1 MEIRDFLKVM
11 VENDASDIYL
21 TVDSFPMY
29 RVYGITQPIGD
40 VKLTN
45 EQLEALAN
53 AVMRTDRQRK
63 EFEETMEMNLA
74 LAFDDLGRFRVNIFR
89 QRGNVGFVIR
99 QIKVEIVPLDK
110 LGLPAIIKD
119 ISMTKRGLVL
129 VVGATGSG
137 KSTSLAAMIDHRNST
152 SQGHIISVEDP
163 IEFVHRHKK
172 SIVSQREIGFDTHS
186 YANALKN
193 TLRQAPDVILIGEIR
208 DTETMEAAITFAETG
223 HLCLGTLHSNN
234 ANQAIERI
242 MNFFPQERHAQI
254 YLQLALNLRAIVSQ
268 RLIPTLDGKRVA
280 ALEILMDTPRIKDL
294 IKRGEVDVLKDAME
308 QGIQEGNQTF
318 DQALFVLYKEGKI
331 SLEQALIN
339 ADSANNLRL
348 KIKLEGIK
356 GDDAI
361 DKLLEKDDKDKTPDK
376 AAKSAGLQIKGAQ
389 PAGTPFRK
397 I

>member
-11 VENDASDIYL
+11 VERDASDIYL
-21 TVDSFPMY
+21 TVESPAMY
-29 RVYGITQPIGD
+29 RINGVTQPAGD
-40 VKLTN
+40 GKLTN
-45 EQLEALAN
+45 EQLEELAK

-74 LAFDDLGRFRVNIFR
+74 LAYDDLGRFRVNIFR

-110 LGLPAIIKD
+110 LGMPPIIKE

-129 VVGATGSG
+129 LVGATGSG
-137 KSTSLAAMIDHRNST
+137 KSTTLAGMIDHRNSNEP
-152 SQGHIISVEDP
+152 GHIISVEDP

-172 SIVSQREIGFDTHS
+172 SIVTQREIGFDTHS

-208 DTETMEAAITFAETG
+208 DTEAMEAAITFAETG

-254 YLQLALNLRAIVSQ
+254 YLQLALNLRAIISQ
-268 RLIPTLDGKRVA
+268 RLIPSLDGKRAA
-280 ALEILMDTPRIKDL
+280 ALEVLMDTPRIKDL
-294 IKRGEVDVLKDAME
+294 IKRGDVDILKDAME

-361 DKLLEKDDKDKTPDK
+361 DKLLEKDDKDKTDK
-376 AAKSAGLQIKGAQ
+376 TSKPAGLQIKGAQ
-389 PAGTPFRK
+389 PAGTGFKK